1 MKSRFPF
8 GVGGQ
13 RPKPAPPPPPTP
25 QKKNKIT
32 KKKKEERDF
41 SSFLSPF
48 HDNEEKQIKRR
59 LPDMCAVGGGGG
71 GGWWGGGGRGGRPAG
86 RCSSRASLAVQKE
99 TKQLPHVTDGSFD
112 FGLSCYRVFLAFHRQ
127 S

>member
-71 GGWWGGGGRGGRPAG
+71 GGWWGGGGSRGPAG
-86 RCSSRASLAVQKE
+86 WTL
-99 TKQLPHVTDGSFD
+99 
-112 FGLSCYRVFLAFHRQ
+112 FLASVPRGQKRDKTIAARNRWFL
-127 S
+127 